1 MKKICIVLVVA
12 VLLTLS
18 FGQALEASITQEP
31 VHEIHYTYTFP
42 IPSIEPRET
51 TKGIMQQV
59 SIEGLANTQDSDQ
72 PSIPVQSVKLLL
84 PPDQT
89 LDTIK
94 VNPSGQHIISK
105 NCNILRGS
113 TLFPVSQGQSLSQL
127 SIGIAPLTI
136 DNPQVIHDRLA
147 SVAGIHT
154 FRGYRILIL
163 NLYPVQ
169 YNADTGDII
178 SFETLELTLTT
189 REASTPGGFRGLNQD
204 KDIVTQMVDNPEM
217 ITAYPSILKATGSY
231 EYIIITSEE
240 FKNAQGTNTFQDLI
254 EARINGGLTAGIFT
268 VEEIKANPDYSV
280 NGAWGD
286 NNPSNPFKTDDPI
299 EKPELFDDTPAKIR
313 NFIRYAYSEYGTSY
327 VLLGGDADEIVPK
340 DNIVPLRGLYADEE
354 GLPLEG
360 TLDYEADDI
369 PSDVYYACLDGT
381 FNYDND
387 NHYGECA
394 EFNDAA
400 DIDEADLLAEVW
412 VGRACVDST
421 EEINNFVMKT
431 LAYEQMEQGEDSYFG
446 EILFVGEYLGFPGVS
461 AYGGNYKDHTEDM
474 VDFPDMYTIHK
485 IYDRDETWDSIFLI
499 EHLSTTP
506 YHLINH
512 DGHGNQYYMLKSG
525 GDNLRYLTNEK
536 PFFIY
541 SHSCLTGSFD
551 NWDCYRGYQTFD
563 CIAEVITCE
572 IPYGAFAC
580 ILNARYGLGSQDS
593 VESPSGAYDESFY
606 KALFEENIREL
617 GRASHYSKEYYISRI
632 DENGMRWCYYETNL
646 FGDPALQI
654 KDPLV
659 APEQPAKPAGP
670 LTGKINEE
678 QTYTVSTI
686 DPNGDQVYYFLD
698 WGDGTD
704 SGWMGP
710 YTSGTT
716 SEATHSWTE
725 KGTYQVK
732 VKAKDDAGHES
743 AWSNPL
749 SVYMLKSK
757 SSNYALSLLER
768 FLQLLN
774 NIEDILHE
782 KT

>member
-1 MKKICIVLVVA
+1 MKKACIVCVVA

-18 FGQALEASITQEP
+18 FGQALEAGINQESTHTLSYIYSFSTP
-31 VHEIHYTYTFP
+31 H
-42 IPSIEPRET
+42 IETRET
-51 TKGIMQQV
+51 TKGIVQQV
-59 SIEGLANTQDSDQ
+59 NIEGLANTQDLNQ
-72 PSIPVQSVKLLL
+72 PSVPVQTVRLLL

-89 LDTIK
+89 LETLR
-94 VNPSGQHIISK
+94 VEPSGLQITYSVD
-105 NCNILRGS
+105 NILRGS
-113 TLFPVSQGQSLSQL
+113 TLFPVSQGKSLTFS
-127 SIGIAPLTI
+127 SPGTTPLT
-136 DNPQVIHDRLA
+136 DETLQVTHDQLV

-154 FRGYRILIL
+154 FRGYRILFL
-163 NLYPVQ
+163 NIYPVQ
-169 YNADTGDII
+169 YNDDTGDLIF
-178 SFETLELTLTT
+178 FETVDITLTT
-189 REASTPGGFRGLNQD
+189 QDASTPGSYRGLPQD
-204 KDIVTQMVDNPEM
+204 ENTVTKMVDNPEL
-217 ITAYPSILKATGSY
+217 ITTYPSTPLTQQTTTY
-231 EYIIITSEE
+231 EYIIITSEK

-254 EARINGGLTAGIFT
+254 NARINGGLTAGIFT
-268 VEEIKANPDYSV
+268 VEEIKANSDYSV

-299 EKPELFDDTPAKIR
+299 ENPELFDDTPAKIR
-313 NFIRYAYSEYGTSY
+313 NFIRHAYTDYGTSY
-327 VLLGGDADEIVPK
+327 VLLGGDADEIVPE

-354 GLPLEG
+354 GLPLQG
-360 TLDYEADDI
+360 ALDYETDDI

-394 EFNDAA
+394 EFNNDA
-400 DIDEADLLAEVW
+400 DVDEADLLAEVY

-431 LAYEQMEQGEDSYFG
+431 LAYEQDEQGEDSYFG

-485 IYDRDETWDSIFLI
+485 IYDREETWDSRYIL
-499 EHLSTTP
+499 EQLSTTP

-512 DGHGNQYYMLKSG
+512 DGHGNQYYMMKSG
-525 GDNLRYLTNEK
+525 GDGFRYLSNEK

-551 NWDCYRGYQTFD
+551 NWDCYRGYQTYD

-572 IPYGAFAC
+572 IPNGAFAC
-580 ILNARYGLGSQDS
+580 ILNARYGLGSEGT

-606 KALFEENIREL
+606 TALFEENIREL
-617 GRASHYSKEYYISRI
+617 GRASHYSKEYHIGRI

-659 APEQPAKPAGP
+659 APEQPVKPTGP

-678 QTYTVSTI
+678 QTYTVSTT
-686 DPNGDQVYYFLD
+686 DPNSDQIYYFWD
-698 WGDGTD
+698 WGDGTN
-704 SGWMGP
+704 SEWMGP
-710 YTSGTT
+710 YDSGYTC
-716 SEATHSWTE
+716 EATHSWTE
-725 KGTYQVK
+725 KGSYQVT
-732 VKAKDDAGHES
+732 VKAKDDTGHES
-743 AWSNPL
+743 PWSNPL
-749 SVYMLKSK
+749 SVHMLKSK
-757 SSNYALSLLER
+757 TSSHVLSLLGR
-768 FLQLLN
+768 LLQLLN
-774 NIEDILHE
+774 NLEDNIQ
-782 KT
+782 